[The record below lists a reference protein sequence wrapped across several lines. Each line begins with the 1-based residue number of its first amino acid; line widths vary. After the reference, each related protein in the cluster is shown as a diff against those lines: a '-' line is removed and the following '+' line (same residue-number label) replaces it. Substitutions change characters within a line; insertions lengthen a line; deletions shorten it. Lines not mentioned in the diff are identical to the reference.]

1 MRKLTLIG
9 LVILL
14 AGQATAATTLKLATQ
29 LPDGTAWMK
38 AFREAGDQIEAQT
51 EGRVQLKFYPG
62 GVMGNDATVMRK
74 IRIGQ
79 LHGAALTGGE
89 FARVVPDMKLY
100 SLPFLFRSEEEVE
113 YVRARMD
120 PILREEANA
129 EGFELAGLS
138 GGGFANL
145 YSRSEFSSLQDLQ
158 SLKMWLPADDEA
170 ASIAFELAGLSPV
183 QLPMSDIYTS
193 LQTGLIDSVASTPT
207 GVIAFQWHTRIKYMS
222 DVPISYLMGT
232 FALSSK
238 ALRGL
243 SDADREVVIDTIDEL
258 FSSLTS
264 NNKEDNG
271 KARQA
276 LEDMGIETIK
286 LSEQDRAKLFAVGEE
301 TVTRLKASGGFK
313 HLDQVLSLLAE
324 YRQQE

>member
-1 MRKLTLIG
+1 MRKLIVLG
-9 LVILL
+9 LSALL
-14 AGQATAATTLKLATQ
+14 AGPASAATTLKLATQ

-38 AFREAGDQIEAQT
+38 SFRDAGDQIEAQT
-51 EGRVQLKFYPG
+51 EGRVKLKFYPG

-100 SLPFLFRSEEEVE
+100 SLPFLFRSEEEVD
-113 YVRARMD
+113 YVRERMD
-120 PILREEANA
+120 SVLREQAKE

-222 DVPISYLMGT
+222 DVPLSYLMGT

-238 ALRGL
+238 ALAGL
-243 SDADREVVIDTIDEL
+243 SDSDRAIVVDTIDQL
-258 FSSLTS
+258 FAGLTVS
-264 NNKEDNG
+264 NREENG
-271 KARQA
+271 KALQA
-276 LEDMGIETIK
+276 LEDMGVQTIE
-286 LSEQDRAKLFAVGEE
+286 LSEQDRATLFSVGEQ
-301 TVTRLKASGGFK
+301 TVARLKEDDDFK
-313 HLDQVLSLLAE
+313 HLDTILKLLAD
-324 YRQQE
+324 YRQQD